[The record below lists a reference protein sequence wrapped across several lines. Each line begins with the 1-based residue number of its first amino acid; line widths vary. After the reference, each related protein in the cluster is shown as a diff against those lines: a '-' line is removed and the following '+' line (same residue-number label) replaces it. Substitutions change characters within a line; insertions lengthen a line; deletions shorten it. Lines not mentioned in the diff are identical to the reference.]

1 MTDSSK
7 VALLGLDRAELT
19 SLVESLGEPAYRGQQ
34 LRDAIYRQRVEAVE
48 EISTL
53 SQSLR
58 GKLTEKGVSVGLPRI
73 AQRFVSQ
80 DGTVRYLVAL
90 ADGQSVETV
99 WMPEGDGGE
108 AGDGSEAGE
117 LAERFA
123 ESDSSGTSGARA
135 PIEKQEPIEA
145 LKRCATQKLTDQ
157 TPDRKQEQ
165 EPGWRQEQKPERGR
179 EEKQKSG
186 CGQEQIRDRG
196 QQDSDRG
203 QQHDSDQRQ
212 GQRYGSDQRQSQRRV
227 QGQNQGRSTIC
238 ISSQVGCAV
247 DCQFCLTALLGVKRN
262 LSSGEIVGQVCA
274 VLKDQQV
281 SPPED
286 RINLVFMGMG
296 EPFLNYE
303 NFVKAAR
310 LLVEEVGIAERRM
323 TVSTAGIVPRIHDF
337 GAEKIRPKLAISL
350 NASND
355 ALRTR
360 LMPLNKKWNL
370 EMLMA
375 AAKEYPLRTREWIT
389 FEYVLLGGVNDGP
402 ENAREVVEL
411 LRGMRCKVNLIA
423 LNPGPGIEFA
433 TPDRERVV
441 EFQKILR
448 ESGVPAYVRR
458 PRGRD
463 IYAACGQ
470 LKRTVEIATAPA
482 Q

>member
-1 MTDSSK
+1 MGQNAQ
-7 VALLGLDRAELT
+7 VLLGMEKSELAF
-19 SLVESLGEPAYRGQQ
+19 LVESEGEPAYRVRQ
-34 LRDAIYRQRVEAVE
+34 LMEAVYRQRVGSVDQ
-48 EISTL
+48 ISTL
-53 SQSLR
+53 PQGLR
-58 GKLTEKGVSVGLPRI
+58 VKLGEKGVSVGLPRI
-73 AQRFVSQ
+73 EKRFMSQ
-80 DGTVRYLVAL
+80 DGTVRYLIEF

-117 LAERFA
+117 QAERFA
-123 ESDSSGTSGARA
+123 DLNPTGAEARLENGESIA
-135 PIEKQEPIEA
+135 A
-145 LKRCATQKLTDQ
+145 LKRSATQKQWLN
-157 TPDRKQEQ
+157 
-165 EPGWRQEQKPERGR
+165 
-179 EEKQKSG
+179 
-186 CGQEQIRDRG
+186 
-196 QQDSDRG
+196 
-203 QQHDSDQRQ
+203 
-212 GQRYGSDQRQSQRRV
+212 RRL

-262 LSSGEIVGQVCA
+262 LTAGEIVGQVCA
-274 VLKDQQV
+274 VLRDRNV

-296 EPFLNYE
+296 EPFLNYD

-310 LLVEEVGIAERRM
+310 LLVEEIGIAERRM

-337 GAEKIRPKLAISL
+337 GGEKIRPKLAISL

-375 AAKEYPLRTREWIT
+375 AARAYPLRNRERIT

-423 LNPGPGIEFA
+423 LNPGPGIEFT
-433 TPDRERVV
+433 TPGAERVG
-441 EFQKILR
+441 EFQTILR
-448 ESGVPAYVRR
+448 AAGIPAFVRR

-470 LKRTVEIATAPA
+470 LKRTVETATSPA
-482 Q
+482 L